1 MYFQDINFQMKDAAE
16 GGALRVQY
24 GEFYQDEQ
32 SYKVEGNIG
41 LPLGANGFINASLE
55 YSDNDGL
62 SHGHQRGT
70 IDGPSPSAKLGSVVF
85 VDLELGYNFNDNLR
99 FLVGGSNVFDEFVD
113 KIRPTDTC
121 GSSGLTPNIL
131 CLCRWSEPVADAVS

>member
-1 MYFQDINFQMKDAAE
+1 MYFQDNNFQMKDAAE

-62 SHGHQRGT
+62 SRGHQR
-70 IDGPSPSAKLGSVVF
+70 PSAQ
-85 VDLELGYNFNDNLR
+85 
-99 FLVGGSNVFDEFVD
+99 
-113 KIRPTDTC
+113 P
-121 GSSGLTPNIL
+121 
-131 CLCRWSEPVADAVS
+131 